1 MTALKIIHDYLSN
14 RKQWTTIN
22 SLYSSWHEILLGV
35 PQGSILGPLLFNI
48 FLIDLFFIVENI
60 DIAGY
65 ADDNTLYIRAI
76 NINEVIH
83 CLEKATHTL
92 FKSFSDSLMKSNAD
106 KCHLLVSTNDTVNI
120 KIGIFI

>member
-1 MTALKIIHDYLSN
+1 MSN
-14 RKQWTTIN
+14 RKQRTKIN

-35 PQGSILGPLLFNI
+35 PQGSILGSLLFNI
-48 FLIDLFFIVENI
+48 FLIDLFFIVEDI

-65 ADDNTLYIRAI
+65 ADDNILYIRAN

-92 FKSFSDSLMKSNAD
+92 FKSFSDSLMKSIAD
-106 KCHLLVSTNDTVNI
+106 KCHLLVSTNNTVNI
-120 KIGIFI
+120 KIGILI